1 MSVGY
6 EPAAEESRACE
17 GKDPPVLA
25 LKSCWRQQGICT
37 GAIPGISM
45 AFRVRYPGSP
55 HVHPDPGLS
64 IKLRPAPHRSMLATS
79 LVLALPQ
86 ATPCPPALR
95 SPPSP
100 RGPPVNTRTPGLLEC
115 LLCTRHSSKYV
126 TSSQAPSELG
136 YR

>member
-6 EPAAEESRACE
+6 EPAAEESGACE

-25 LKSCWRQQGICT
+25 LKSCWRQQGMCA

-64 IKLRPAPHRSMLATS
+64 IKLRPAPDHSMLATS
-79 LVLALPQ
+79 LVLVLPQ

-100 RGPPVNTRTPGLLEC
+100 QGPLVNKRIPGLLER
-115 LLCTRHSSKYV
+115 LLCTRHL
-126 TSSQAPSELG
+126 LG
-136 YR
+136 IILHDYTVRKI

>member
-6 EPAAEESRACE
+6 EPAAEELRACE
-17 GKDPPVLA
+17 GKHPPALA
-25 LKSCWRQQGICT
+25 LKSCWRQQSMCA

-45 AFRVRYPGSP
+45 AFRVRHPGSP
-55 HVHPDPGLS
+55 HVHQDPGLS
-64 IKLRPAPHRSMLATS
+64 IKLRPAPPRSMLATS

-95 SPPSP
+95 SPPST
-100 RGPPVNTRTPGLLEC
+100 RGRPVNKRIPGLLEC